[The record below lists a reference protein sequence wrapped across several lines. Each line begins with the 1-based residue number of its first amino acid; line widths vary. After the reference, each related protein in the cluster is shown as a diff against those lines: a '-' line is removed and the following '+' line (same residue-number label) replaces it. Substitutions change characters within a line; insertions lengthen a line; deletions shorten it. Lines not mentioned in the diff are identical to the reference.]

1 MKKIIYSAILGL
13 SLLTACTVDSYDKGE
28 GKYSLMQ
35 ADLVDM
41 YVNDQKTATSFVT
54 DNGDSYQLDPPIT
67 SSLFQTADTTYHVAL
82 YFNVL
87 PNATAEA
94 ISLGAVPALRAIEHW
109 KVEKQPEDPIG
120 LESAWLSKNK
130 KYINLG
136 IVLKTGQM
144 DGVEEIHKIDL
155 VQDTILV
162 NDNQTRTAYYRFL
175 HDQCGVPEFYTS
187 RHYVSILLSDA
198 DQLDTIRLTVPTYDG
213 KVERIFV
220 P

>member
-87 PNATAEA
+87 SNATAEA
-94 ISLGAVPALRAIEHW
+94 ISLGTVPALRAIEHW

-144 DGVEEIHKIDL
+144 DSVEEIHKIDL